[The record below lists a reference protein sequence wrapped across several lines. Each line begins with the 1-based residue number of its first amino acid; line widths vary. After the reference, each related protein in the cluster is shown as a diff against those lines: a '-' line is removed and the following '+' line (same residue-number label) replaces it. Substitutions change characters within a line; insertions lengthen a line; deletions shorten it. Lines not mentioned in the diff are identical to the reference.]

1 MTEHNR
7 FSTVQTLNVAPA
19 VCAVSTGTAPRPSA
33 RRPLRDGMVYRRGF
47 TLVGA
52 TIVVMV
58 LAVVAAV
65 VAPRFSQAGIAE
77 NRMDE
82 LCNNLQF
89 LRSQIE
95 LYKVQH
101 HDNPPMRSADGTVAA
116 DRGFDQMLYCTDA
129 DGNVKSDRPRTRR
142 DDVFYFGPYLEEVP
156 RNPFN
161 GSAEIVRVRN
171 RNDTPTDEDAGW
183 ASVPETGE
191 IFANDGVHHAGL

>member
-7 FSTVQTLNVAPA
+7 FSTAETMIVAPV
-19 VCAVSTGTAPRPSA
+19 VCAVSTVTMPRHRA
-33 RRPLRDGMVYRRGF
+33 RRLLRDGIVCRRAF

-77 NRMDE
+77 NRIDE
-82 LCNNLQF
+82 LCNNLQL

-101 HDNPPMRSADGTVAA
+101 RDNPPMRAADGAIAA
-116 DRGFDQMLYCTDA
+116 DGGFDQMLYCTDA

-142 DDVFYFGPYLEEVP
+142 DEVFCCGPYLEEVP
-156 RNPFN
+156 INPFN
-161 GSAEIVRVRN
+161 GSGTIVLVRD
-171 RNDTPTDEDAGW
+171 RNDVPVAGNAGW
-183 ASVPETGE
+183 AYVPETGE
-191 IFANDGVHHAGL
+191 IFANGGVHHAGL

>member
-1 MTEHNR
+1 MVKHNG
-7 FSTVQTLNVAPA
+7 FAATQAINVAPV
-19 VCAVSTGTAPRPSA
+19 VCAVSTGMAPRPSA
-33 RRPLRDGMVYRRGF
+33 RRLLRDGMVCRRGF

-82 LCNNLQF
+82 LCNNLQL

-101 HDNPPMRSADGTVAA
+101 RDNPPMRSGDGRVAA

-171 RNDTPTDEDAGW
+171 RDGIPTAEDAGW
-183 ASVPETGE
+183 AYVPETGE